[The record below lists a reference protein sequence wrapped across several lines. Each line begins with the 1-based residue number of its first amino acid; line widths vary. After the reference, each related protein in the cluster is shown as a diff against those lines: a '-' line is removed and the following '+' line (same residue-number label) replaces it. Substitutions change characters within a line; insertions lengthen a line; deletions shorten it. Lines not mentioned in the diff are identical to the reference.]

1 MKTLKISA
9 MLAVLAAPAFAEGDA
24 AAGEEAFGRQ
34 CVSCHQIAN
43 GDEIIAGRGKVGP
56 NLFNIAGNT
65 VAGSDGFN
73 YGSSLAAARDKGVIW
88 SEETFV
94 PYVQDPTGWLRE
106 VLDDKKARSK
116 MSYKVRSEEDAEDIW
131 AYLSTFTE

>member
-9 MLAVLAAPAFAEGDA
+9 MLAVLAAPALAEGDA

-34 CVSCHQIAN
+34 CVSCHMIADGEN
-43 GDEIIAGRGKVGP
+43 VIAGRGKTGP
-56 NLFNIAGNT
+56 NLFGLSGATAGT
-65 VAGSDGFN
+65 VEGFN
-73 YGSSLAAARDKGVIW
+73 YGDSLVEAGAAGAVW

-106 VLDDKKARSK
+106 TLGNKKARSK
-116 MSYKVRSEEDAEDIW
+116 MGFKVRSEEDAVNLW
-131 AYLSTFTE
+131 AYLSTFN